1 MLTTPLNTPLMS
13 HQWRLKFVISSDL
26 SVLSRCFRMNFL
38 QINASSYQYEF
49 HLNDSNV
56 HTRDTLKILEVVL
69 DSKLTFKVQ
78 IKEQLNKACAKASAL
93 RRIHKFI
100 SKEVLVR
107 LYKAYVLPHLEYCS
121 PLLLGVGNAETTKI
135 ETTNYFILRTILG
148 YSKSVS
154 YDFLLKMADIKSLEK
169 RRQFQSLVML
179 YRCLY
184 DKGAPYISE
193 FFNFKDVHYNLR
205 GLSTRLNLPPFNLE
219 FMHRSFTFLA
229 SKLWN
234 ALPPKVRE
242 SQDIASFKRS
252 LKAHMA

>member
-1 MLTTPLNTPLMS
+1 MG
-13 HQWRLKFVISSDL
+13 QKKRKIKGGGRKAKGK
-26 SVLSRCFRMNFL
+26 SREFGDTFELENPSPNF
-38 QINASSYQYEF
+38 
-49 HLNDSNV
+49 
-56 HTRDTLKILEVVL
+56 
-69 DSKLTFKVQ
+69 
-78 IKEQLNKACAKASAL
+78 ASAHARTL
-93 RRIHKFI
+93 EGDILHLEQKPAKCMTCKSEHDLTIRKFI
-100 SKEVLVR
+100 SKDILVR

-121 PLLLGVGNAETTKI
+121 ALLLGVGNAETTKI
-135 ETTNYFILRTILG
+135 EATNYFILRTILG

-154 YDFLLKMADIKSLEK
+154 YDFLLKMADIKSLKK

-193 FFNFKDVHYNLR
+193 FFNFKDVQYNLR
-205 GLSTRLNLPPFNLE
+205 GLSTRLDLPPFNLE

>member
-1 MLTTPLNTPLMS
+1 
-13 HQWRLKFVISSDL
+13 
-26 SVLSRCFRMNFL
+26 MNFL
-38 QINASSYQYEF
+38 QINAAKTQAIAIGPSSYQYEF
-49 HLNDSNV
+49 DLNDSNV
-56 HTRDTLKILEVVL
+56 HTKDTLKILGVVL
-69 DSKLTFKVQ
+69 DSKLTFKAH

-93 RRIHKFI
+93 RRIRKFI
-100 SKEVLVR
+100 SKDVLVR

-184 DKGAPYISE
+184 DKRAPYIRE
-193 FFNFKDVHYNLR
+193 FFNFKGVHYNLR
-205 GLSTRLNLPPFNLE
+205 GLSTRLDLPPFNLE